1 MHALTKMF
9 VAAVA
14 LVSSACAAFA
24 GMGETKTEVALRAK
38 PAAQAELLLN
48 IPVGAVVSV
57 GHCSRGWCGVTWNS
71 YGGYVRASGLS
82 FREASAPAGPPAIP
96 VYPPYP
102 YKAGHYPT
110 ADAYYDLPPYADI
123 NPSFYRWR
131 YFLTLRERNRYR
143 YTPHVFHRYE

>member
-57 GHCSRGWCGVTWNS
+57 GHCSRGWCAITWIARRTS
-71 YGGYVRASGLS
+71 ARCSSSVASCRPRARPSSGGR
-82 FREASAPAGPPAIP
+82 
-96 VYPPYP
+96 
-102 YKAGHYPT
+102 
-110 ADAYYDLPPYADI
+110 
-123 NPSFYRWR
+123 
-131 YFLTLRERNRYR
+131 
-143 YTPHVFHRYE
+143 